1 MKLYPK
7 LPISD
12 PLHLLK
18 AMRKLYF
25 TYTIM
30 MTSQSTPIKHIN
42 EIDILMLSSSYHQEI
57 ELSSSLSSMKDDI
70 SLKPIKLV
78 LLGKN
83 NNFSFFIFQFLF
95 ALVITINQ

>member
-1 MKLYPK
+1 MKE
-7 LPISD
+7 
-12 PLHLLK
+12 
-18 AMRKLYF
+18 
-25 TYTIM
+25 
-30 MTSQSTPIKHIN
+30 SQSNPIKNIN
-42 EIDILMLSSSYHQEI
+42 EINILMLLFSYHQEI
-57 ELSSSLSSMKDDI
+57 ELSSSLSSMRDDI